1 MNVAAA
7 LVALV
12 AMSGC
17 VTTGLV
23 PTKVWTKGGVDQ
35 AQLRHDEYECNRDAA
50 LFFSNVAGHGPI
62 TAVAGQ
68 TGRDQALPALHGV
81 EGLPGGQGLS
91 AVG

>member
-1 MNVAAA
+1 MNGAAA

-23 PTKVWTKGGVDQ
+23 PTLVWSKDGDVDQ
-35 AQLRHDEYECNRDAA
+35 AQLRHDEYECHRDAV

-62 TAVAGQ
+62 TA
-68 TGRDQALPALHGV
+68 
-81 EGLPGGQGLS
+81 S
-91 AVG
+91 AAKQDAIKLYRRCMESRGYREVKD

>member
-17 VTTGLV
+17 LTTGLV

-62 TAVAGQ
+62 TASLAKQDAIKLYRRCMESKGYQEVK
-68 TGRDQALPALHGV
+68 D
-81 EGLPGGQGLS
+81 
-91 AVG
+91 